1 MKNGKRKWV
10 NLAVVALFNAIP
22 PVALLVIQYTKF
34 FTTGHMMWTDPGSMY
49 IVWLIPVA
57 VILPVSTIISRKIYE
72 VTNNPYL
79 GGIING
85 IIVTIIACTNTL
97 TWA

>member
-1 MKNGKRKWV
+1 
-10 NLAVVALFNAIP
+10 VALFNAIP
-22 PVALLVIQYTKF
+22 PVTLLIIQYTHF
-34 FTTGHMMWTDPGSMY
+34 FTTGYMAWPDGNMFV
-49 IVWLIPVA
+49 VWLFPVA

-85 IIVTIIACTNTL
+85 LIVTLISCANTL